1 VLRRAVDLGVR
12 FIDTADSYGEGVSE
26 QLIAE
31 ALYPYPPDVLV
42 ATKGGYVMQPAP
54 WTPDGR
60 PERLKRTCEE
70 SLARLRLER
79 IDLYQLHAPDPAVP
93 FEDTLRALIE
103 LRDAGKIGH
112 IGLSNV
118 NEDHIVQALAFTPIA
133 SVQNRYNLA
142 DRSCETVLDLCAAH
156 GISFIP
162 WSPTKARHHEGLAA
176 IAAEQGATP
185 SQVALAWLIHH
196 SPVMLPIPGT
206 SSVPHLEENMAAA
219 NLQLSHHQLSCL
231 EGESA

>member
-1 VLRRAVDLGVR
+1 MVTDPYMSIDLAGKTVYRLGFGTATHGSSPAAAWLRHRPQSLAVLRRAVDVGVR

-60 PERLKRTCEE
+60 PERLKRTCED
-70 SLARLRLER
+70 SLDRLRLER

-93 FEDTLRALIE
+93 FEDTVGALIE

-118 NEDHIVQALAFTPIA
+118 TEVHLKQALALTPVS
-133 SVQNRYNLA
+133 SVQNRYNLR
-142 DRSCETVLDLCAAH
+142 DRSCEAVLELCARQ
-156 GISFIP
+156 GIAFIP
-162 WSPTKARHHEGLAA
+162 WSPTK
-176 IAAEQGATP
+176 
-185 SQVALAWLIHH
+185 
-196 SPVMLPIPGT
+196 
-206 SSVPHLEENMAAA
+206 
-219 NLQLSHHQLSCL
+219 
-231 EGESA
+231 